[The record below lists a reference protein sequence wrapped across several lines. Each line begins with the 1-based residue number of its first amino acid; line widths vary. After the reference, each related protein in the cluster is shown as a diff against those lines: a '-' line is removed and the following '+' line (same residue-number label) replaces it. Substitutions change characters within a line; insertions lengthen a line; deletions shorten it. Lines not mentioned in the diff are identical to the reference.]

1 MFGALRRLAR
11 PSLSSIQQSTSR
23 LRPVSS
29 GIISA
34 RNGIS
39 KSSLLTRSLSTTHQ
53 AWLDLG
59 RTVGRANSRLDAFE
73 PIFTDLA
80 RGSLISLNDLQVGM
94 KRALPNTTIT
104 DEQIERMFRIGDLDS
119 SGRIDFEEF
128 ITLFE
133 DIPDGDISIKS
144 LAERWIGYAGSGT
157 TIQDPEMIFL
167 LAWRQ
172 LVVSSGGEEKIRL
185 PREIMFLGGAP
196 GAGKGTMTPYI
207 MRERGL
213 DNQPIV
219 MSSFLNSPA
228 AKKIIDEGGLV
239 SDMEVFAMLLGELA
253 KPEQFEGCLVD
264 GFPRTVIQVELLQ
277 LLHDKMMSLS
287 RPDKAILA
295 DLDERQPPTSR
306 SAAPLTTNQP
316 ATACEW
322 KGPRIMPRP
331 HFRMCILYVD
341 EHESIQRQL
350 ARGRAAIEH
359 NKLVAESGEGELQEV
374 RETDLSVKAAK
385 RRFQLFVEGTMAANE
400 ALKRSFPYNLINASG
415 SISEVKSIVMQE
427 LAYQSSLEL
436 AEDTYNA
443 IRHIP
448 TAAEITRHARQNLV
462 ARLDG
467 YQREHPETFSAVVEV
482 IDGMFLPAI
491 RRHALVGEARVA
503 VTAPNL
509 VTTFNSE
516 PLSMG
521 MAVDVMFDRGFALR
535 VEERGVRADGGASE
549 YRFKITFPP
558 PKLSNVAS
566 LSGLPSV

>member
-1 MFGALRRLAR
+1 M
-11 PSLSSIQQSTSR
+11 
-23 LRPVSS
+23 
-29 GIISA
+29 
-34 RNGIS
+34 
-39 KSSLLTRSLSTTHQ
+39 
-53 AWLDLG
+53 
-59 RTVGRANSRLDAFE
+59 
-73 PIFTDLA
+73 
-80 RGSLISLNDLQVGM
+80 
-94 KRALPNTTIT
+94 
-104 DEQIERMFRIGDLDS
+104 
-119 SGRIDFEEF
+119 
-128 ITLFE
+128 
-133 DIPDGDISIKS
+133 
-144 LAERWIGYAGSGT
+144 
-157 TIQDPEMIFL
+157 
-167 LAWRQ
+167 
-172 LVVSSGGEEKIRL
+172 
-185 PREIMFLGGAP
+185 
-196 GAGKGTMTPYI
+196 
-207 MRERGL
+207 
-213 DNQPIV
+213 
-219 MSSFLNSPA
+219 
-228 AKKIIDEGGLV
+228 
-239 SDMEVFAMLLGELA
+239 
-253 KPEQFEGCLVD
+253 D

-535 VEERGVRADGGASE
+535 VEERGRSGAKERRGGC
-549 YRFKITFPP
+549 RG
-558 PKLSNVAS
+558 LS
-566 LSGLPSV
+566 LS